1 MPKIVDK
8 KKKAEAI
15 SDAALKVFRKH
26 GYDKTR
32 MVDIAQMAGMG
43 KGTLYEYFKD
53 KADILRFAFDQYFSV
68 FSEGVLKAMK
78 EKAKP
83 SEKILSLIDFAL
95 QHAAEWEDHCAVYVD
110 YFGAARTEQGKRF
123 SLSGIYA
130 EMKDILENLIK
141 EAQLAGEIDEHFDPG
156 AVAELLLSIY
166 DGIILHKIFA
176 GQRIKMDLIRKTTM
190 ALVIQGLLVGKSK

>member
-15 SDAALKVFRKH
+15 SDAALKVFREH
-26 GYDKTR
+26 GYNKTR
-32 MVDIAQMAGMG
+32 MADIAQMAGMG

-53 KADILRFAFDQYFSV
+53 KGDILMFAFDQYFSV

-78 EKAKP
+78 EKTKP

-95 QHAAEWEDHCAVYVD
+95 RHAAEWEDHCAIYVD
-110 YFGAARTEQGKRF
+110 YFGAARSEERKRL
-123 SLSGIYA
+123 SLSSIYA

-141 EAQLAGEIDEHFDPG
+141 EAQSANEIDEKFDPG

-166 DGIILHKIFA
+166 DGIILHEIFV
-176 GQRIKMDLIRKTTM
+176 GQRINMDLTRKTATS
-190 ALVIQGLLVGKSK
+190 LITRGLIIGKSK

>member
-15 SDAALKVFRKH
+15 SDAALKVFREH
-26 GYDKTR
+26 GYNKTR
-32 MVDIAQMAGMG
+32 MADIAQMAGMG

-53 KADILRFAFDQYFSV
+53 KGDILRFAFDQYFSV

-78 EKAKP
+78 EKTKP

-95 QHAAEWEDHCAVYVD
+95 RHAAEWEDHCAIYVD
-110 YFGAARTEQGKRF
+110 YFGAARTEEQKRF

-141 EAQLAGEIDEHFDPG
+141 EAQSANEIDEKFDPG

-166 DGIILHKIFA
+166 DGIILHEIFV
-176 GQRIKMDLIRKTTM
+176 GQRINMDLTRKTAMSLIT
-190 ALVIQGLLVGKSK
+190 QGLIIGRSK

>member
-15 SDAALKVFRKH
+15 SDAALKVFREH
-26 GYDKTR
+26 GYNKTR
-32 MVDIAQMAGMG
+32 MADIAQLAGMG

-53 KADILRFAFDQYFSV
+53 KGDILRFAFDQYFSV

-78 EKAKP
+78 EKTKP

-95 QHAAEWEDHCAVYVD
+95 RHAAEWEDHCAIYVD
-110 YFGAARTEQGKRF
+110 YFGAARSEERKRL
-123 SLSGIYA
+123 SLSSIYA

-141 EAQLAGEIDEHFDPG
+141 EAQSANEIDEKFDPG

-166 DGIILHKIFA
+166 DGIILHEIFV
-176 GQRIKMDLIRKTTM
+176 GQRINMDLTRKTAISLIT
-190 ALVIQGLLVGKSK
+190 QGLIIGRSK